1 MPDYEQLLYDQDDR
15 VVTITLDRPER
26 LNAWTGTMET
36 EFIHALRFAS
46 NDQSVGCIVVT
57 GAGRG
62 FCAGA
67 DIGGW
72 AARHGGNEAAPVYRA
87 PALVMSEAREAS
99 PNVALTLAE
108 AKPVIAAINGPA
120 VGIGLTLALGCDIR
134 IASEK
139 ARFSA
144 RFVRVG
150 LSPECGGTHNLPT
163 VAGLEA
169 AMEMALTGKIIDTSD
184 PLAKKLVSRIVP
196 HEELMPTAYALARE
210 IASGPHD
217 PVWMTKRLLRR
228 NESHHDLRQVV
239 DTETQLFAQLNNQA
253 AHKEAVLAFGEKRE
267 PRFHG

>member
-1 MPDYEQLLYDQDDR
+1 MPEYEQLLYDQDRR

-36 EFIHALRFAS
+36 EFIAAIRHAS
-46 NDQSVGCIVVT
+46 DDPSVGCIVVT

-72 AARHGGNEAAPVYRA
+72 AERHGGEIRTPRA
-87 PALVMSEAREAS
+87 PALIMGDAREAS
-99 PNVALTLAE
+99 PNVPLTLAD

-120 VGIGLTLALGCDIR
+120 VGIGLTMALACDIR

-150 LSPECGGTHNLPT
+150 LSPECGGTHHLPA

-169 AMEMALTGKIIDTSD
+169 ALELALTGRIIDTTD

-196 HEELMPTAYALARE
+196 HEELLPTAYALAHE

-217 PVWMTKRLLRR
+217 PVWMTKRMIRR
-228 NESHHDLRQVV
+228 NESQHDLRQVV
-239 DTETQLFAQLNNQA
+239 DTETQLFAQLNNQP
-253 AHKEAVLAFGEKRE
+253 AHREAVLAFGEKRD
-267 PRFHG
+267 PRWHD

>member
-1 MPDYEQLLYDQDDR
+1 MPDYEQLLYDQDGR

-26 LNAWTGTMET
+26 LNAWTGIMET
-36 EFIHALRFAS
+36 EFIHAIRHAS
-46 NDQSVGCIVVT
+46 DDPSVGCIVVT

-72 AARHGGNEAAPVYRA
+72 AERHGGEIPQHRA
-87 PALVMSEAREAS
+87 PALVMSDAREAS

-108 AKPVIAAINGPA
+108 AKPVVAAINGPA
-120 VGIGLTLALGCDIR
+120 VGIGLTMALGCDIR

-150 LSPECGGTHNLPT
+150 LSPECGGTHNLPA

-169 AMEMALTGKIIDTSD
+169 ALELALTGRIIDAAD
-184 PLAKKLVSRIVP
+184 PLATKLVSRIVP
-196 HEELMPTAYALARE
+196 HEELMPTTYALAHE

-217 PVWMTKRLLRR
+217 PVWMTKRMIRR
-228 NESHHDLRQVV
+228 NESQHDMRQVV
-239 DTETQLFAQLNNQA
+239 DTETQLFAQLNNQP
-253 AHKEAVLAFGEKRE
+253 AHREAVLAFGEKRD
-267 PRFHG
+267 PRWHDG

>member
-1 MPDYEQLLYDQDDR
+1 MPEYEQLLYDQQGR

-26 LNAWTGTMET
+26 LNAWTGIMES
-36 EFIHALRFAS
+36 EFLHAIRHAS
-46 NDQSVGCIVVT
+46 DDESVGCIVVT

-72 AARHGGNEAAPVYRA
+72 AQRHGDDTPRPQRA
-87 PALVMSEAREAS
+87 PALIMSDAREAS

-120 VGIGLTLALGCDIR
+120 VGIGLTMALACDIR
-134 IASEK
+134 IASDK

-150 LSPECGGTHNLPT
+150 LSPECGGTHNLPA

-169 AMEMALTGKIIDTSD
+169 ALELALTGRIIDASD
-184 PLAKKLVSRIVP
+184 PLAQKLVSRIVP
-196 HEELMPTAYALARE
+196 HDELMPTTYALANE

-217 PVWMTKRLLRR
+217 PVWMTKRMLRR
-228 NESHHDLRQVV
+228 NHAQHDLRQVV
-239 DTETQLFAQLNNQA
+239 DTETQLFAQLNDRP
-253 AHKEAVLAFGEKRE
+253 AHREAVLAFGEGRE
-267 PRFHG
+267 PRWHE

>member
-1 MPDYEQLLYDQDDR
+1 MPDYEQLLYDQDGR

-26 LNAWTGTMET
+26 LNAWTGIMET
-36 EFIHALRFAS
+36 EFISAIRHAS
-46 NDQSVGCIVVT
+46 DDPSVGCIVVT

-72 AARHGGNEAAPVYRA
+72 AQRHGGEIPVQRA
-87 PALVMSEAREAS
+87 PALVMSDAREAS

-108 AKPVIAAINGPA
+108 SKPVIAAINGPA
-120 VGIGLTLALGCDIR
+120 VGIGLTMALCCDIR

-150 LSPECGGTHNLPT
+150 LSPECGGTHNLPA
-163 VAGLEA
+163 VAGIEA
-169 AMEMALTGKIIDTSD
+169 ALELALTGRIIDATD

-196 HEELMPTAYALARE
+196 HEELMPTTYALARE

-217 PVWMTKRLLRR
+217 PVWMTKRMLRR
-228 NESHHDLRQVV
+228 NESQHDLRQVV
-239 DTETQLFAQLNNQA
+239 DTETQLFAQLNNQP
-253 AHKEAVLAFGEKRE
+253 AHREAVLAFGEKRE
-267 PRFHG
+267 PRWHDG

>member
-1 MPDYEQLLYDQDDR
+1 MPEYEQVLYDQDDR

-26 LNAWTGTMET
+26 LNAWTGIMET
-36 EFIHALRFAS
+36 EFIHAIRHAS
-46 NDQSVGCIVVT
+46 DDRSVGCIVVT

-72 AARHGGNEAAPVYRA
+72 ASRHGDEAPPPYRA
-87 PALVMSEAREAS
+87 PALVMSVAREAS

-120 VGIGLTLALGCDIR
+120 VGIGLTMALACDIR

-150 LSPECGGTHNLPT
+150 LSLECGGTHNLPA

-169 AMEMALTGKIIDTSD
+169 ALEMALTGRIIDTND
-184 PLAKKLVSRIVP
+184 PLARKLVSRIVP
-196 HEELMPTAYALARE
+196 HEDLMPTAYALARE

-239 DTETQLFAQLNNQA
+239 DTETQLFAQLNNQD
-253 AHKEAVLAFGEKRE
+253 AHREAVLAFGEKRD